1 MKSTRLR
8 SLLLAAAFAVPVIAH
23 AHPGHDGDHD
33 FVWDFEHFVTHPLA
47 TIACVTIVAA
57 GGWAV
62 WQLVKSSRT
71 TKAEAAKRT
80 DSSR

>member
-1 MKSTRLR
+1 MKSHRLR
-8 SLLLAAAFAVPVIAH
+8 FLLLTAVFAAPVIAH

-33 FVWDFEHFVTHPLA
+33 FTWDFDHFVTHPLA

-62 WQLVKSSRT
+62 WQLVKSSRA
-71 TKAEAAKRT
+71 TKSETVKR
-80 DSSR
+80 SGSGR